1 VAELA
6 DAPDSKSGGRK
17 AVWVRFPPRAF
28 IFISTAVVKT
38 VAHPM
43 KRRDFLKDLAA
54 ASGTLLYGSATP
66 SHLLSSIAAAQTN
79 KSEQPVPLAI
89 RGLIEN
95 NGRTWQPIRLPVL
108 RPADGATATIRV
120 DGAEFARQTIP
131 PGAKTIDVLTDA
143 VASPHSVSVTLEV
156 GGDSTTWP
164 VTLHPVR
171 KVTIY
176 VLPHSHNDIGYTDI
190 QTNVEAKQIQ
200 NLRTAIE
207 LARKTADYPEGA
219 RFVWNLEG
227 MWAPDLFMQR
237 ASESDK
243 TAIREAVQKGWIALN
258 GMYANTLTGLCRPEE
273 LIQLFRRA
281 TELAAQFDVKLDSA
295 MISDVP
301 GFTWGTTTAMAQ
313 AGIRYFSVAP
323 NWFDRIGSLMQVW
336 QDKPFWLL
344 SPSGKEKLLVWI
356 PWTGYAMSHLLDQ
369 ADEKW
374 VSDYQQRLDDV
385 NFPYD
390 ISYIRW
396 SGHGDNAVPDPQIVD
411 FLKNWNSKYS
421 WPKFRISSTTA
432 AFSAFEDRHGKEIPG
447 YRGDLTPYWEDGAGS
462 SALETA
468 MNRNTA
474 DRILQAAAL
483 FAMRTCSG
491 DAAYPAAAFADAWR
505 NVLLYSEHTWG
516 AWNSVSDSENKF
528 VTDQWNIKRSFA
540 VKADKQSRELVNRAL
555 ALSEGRDY
563 SAAPEPG
570 FTIDVFNTTSW
581 PRTELVSLP
590 KEISRAGGAAKTADG
605 RPIPSQRLSTGEL
618 AIWVSEI
625 PPFATQRYM
634 IAQGAPQ
641 IPAVPV
647 TVKDNV
653 LENSILHI
661 QVDEKTGGITEFRH
675 HSSDHNFVDTSG
687 AEQLNTF
694 LYLPGDKLQDLQT
707 NGPVTIIAED
717 SGPLVATLRIESAAP
732 GCNKLVRKIRLV
744 AGADHIEISNL
755 VDKRR
760 APLNPNPGNSDQAGA
775 WAQHGGKESLQF
787 AFPFNVKDGQVR
799 IDIPLGVMRPELD
812 QLPGACKNWLP
823 VGRWIDVANDR
834 TGITWVTL
842 DAPLVE
848 IGAISANLLG
858 SQHNP
863 DIWRKHI
870 DPTQRIYSW
879 VMNNHWGTNYR
890 AYQEGPVEFRYA
902 LRPHTGYDP
911 AAAARFATGLS
922 QALLPT
928 LTPNDTPVQMPFLRV
943 EPSDVLVTSL
953 KLSDDGNAWI
963 VRLFGASGEDRVAR
977 LVWSSP
983 GPPAT
988 WLSNT
993 SENRGA
999 RAGESVHVA
1008 GWDLVTLR
1016 AERA

>member
-17 AVWVRFPPRAF
+17 AVWVRFPPRAPVF
-28 IFISTAVVKT
+28 VSTAGVET
-38 VAHPM
+38 VAHTM

-54 ASGTLLYGSATP
+54 VGGALLCSPPSFDTFTAQQAKESG
-66 SHLLSSIAAAQTN
+66 
-79 KSEQPVPLAI
+79 KPVPLPI
-89 RGLIEN
+89 RGLIQN
-95 NGRTWQPIRLPVL
+95 NGKTWQPIRLPL
-108 RPADGATATIRV
+108 QHPANGATALIRV
-120 DGAEFARQTIP
+120 DGAEFERQTIP
-131 PGAKTIDVLTDA
+131 PGAKTIDFLMEA
-143 VASPHSVSVTLEV
+143 VASPRTVSVTLEV

-200 NLRTAIE
+200 NLLTAID

-219 RFVWNLEG
+219 KFIWNLEG

-237 ASESDK
+237 ASDSDK
-243 TAIREAVQKGWIALN
+243 AAFREAVQKGWIALN

-281 TELAAQFDVKLDSA
+281 TELASQFDVKLDSA

-301 GFTWGTTTAMAQ
+301 GFTWGTSTAMAQ

-344 SPSGKEKLLVWI
+344 SPSGKEKILVWI

-396 SGHGDNAVPDPQIVD
+396 SGHGDNAVPDPQIAD
-411 FLKNWNSKYS
+411 FLKDWNSKYS
-421 WPKFRISSTTA
+421 WPRFRISSTSA
-432 AFSAFEDRHGKEIPG
+432 AFSAFEDRHGKEIPE

-468 MNRNTA
+468 MNRNSA
-474 DRILQAAAL
+474 DRLVQAAAL
-483 FAMRTCSG
+483 FAMRAGSG
-491 DAAYPAAAFADAWR
+491 DAAYPTAAFAEAWR

-516 AWNSVSDSENKF
+516 AWNSVSDSKNKF

-540 VKADKQSRELVNRAL
+540 VHAHLQSRDLVNRAL

-563 SAAPEPG
+563 SAIPKPG
-570 FTIDVFNTTSW
+570 LAIDIFNTTSW
-581 PRTELVSLP
+581 SRTEIVILP
-590 KEISRAGGAAKTADG
+590 KEMSQVGTVAKTADG
-605 RPIPSQRLSTGEL
+605 PPTPTQRLSTGEL

-625 PPFATQRYM
+625 SPFATRRHI
-634 IAQGAPQ
+634 IAPGVPQ
-641 IPAVPV
+641 NPAVPV
-647 TVKDNV
+647 TVTDNV
-653 LENSILHI
+653 LDNGILRVRI
-661 QVDEKTGGITEFRH
+661 DPQTGGIVELRH

-687 AEQLNTF
+687 TEQLNTF
-694 LYLPGDKLQDLQT
+694 LFLPGDKLSDLQT
-707 NGPVTIIAED
+707 NGPVTIIVED
-717 SGPLVATLRIESAAP
+717 SGLLIGTLRIESAAP
-732 GCNKLVRKIRLV
+732 GCNKLVRKVRLI
-744 AGADHIEISNL
+744 ASADHVEISNV
-755 VDKRR
+755 VDKHH
-760 APLNPNPGNSDQAGA
+760 APLNPNPSNSDQAGA

-834 TGITWVTL
+834 AGITWVTL

-848 IGAISANLLG
+848 IGAITANLLG

-870 DPTQRIYSW
+870 EPTQKIYSW

-911 AAAARFATGLS
+911 AAATRFATGLS
-922 QALLPT
+922 QPLLPT
-928 LTPNDTPVQMPFLRV
+928 LAPNDTLIQTPFLRV

-953 KLSDDGNAWI
+953 KPSDDGKAWI
-963 VRLFGASGEDRVAR
+963 VRLFGASGEDRNAR
-977 LVWSSP
+977 LIWSSP
-983 GPPAT
+983 ELRAI
-988 WLSNT
+988 WLSDT

-999 RAGESVHVA
+999 RAGESVHVS

-1016 AERA
+1016 AESV